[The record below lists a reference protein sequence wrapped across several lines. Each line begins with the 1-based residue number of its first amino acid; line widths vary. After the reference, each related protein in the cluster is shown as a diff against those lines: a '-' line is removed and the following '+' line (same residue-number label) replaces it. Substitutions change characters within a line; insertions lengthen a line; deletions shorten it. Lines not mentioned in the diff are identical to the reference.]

1 MGSRNVRDGEA
12 SGSTAS
18 LVAKKS
24 GINGKGCF
32 ALKALSPRRKIG
44 ELVGERIS
52 NREAARRVA
61 KGGKVRICE
70 LDEHWSIDA
79 SRGGNATAFI
89 NHSCEPNCFSRI
101 TRGHMLFFALRPI
114 RAGEEITLDYTPSQ
128 HPGRR
133 CTCGAARCRGVMT

>member
-1 MGSRNVRDGEA
+1 MKRAPRK
-12 SGSTAS
+12 TARA
-18 LVAKKS
+18 LVAGKS

-32 ALKALSPRRKIG
+32 AAVDFGLRRKVGELIG
-44 ELVGERIS
+44 EKIS

-79 SRGGNATAFI
+79 SRGGDATAYI
-89 NHSCEPNCFSRI
+89 NHSCAPNCFSRV
-101 TRGHMLFFALRPI
+101 TRGHMLFFALRAI

-133 CTCGAARCRGVMT
+133 CTCGAATCRGVMQ

>member
-1 MGSRNVRDGEA
+1 MNDGA
-12 SGSTAS
+12 R
-18 LVAKKS
+18 LIAKKS

-32 ALKALSPRRKIG
+32 AAVPFRARTKVG

-70 LDEHWSIDA
+70 LDEKWSIDA
-79 SRGGNATAFI
+79 SRGGDATAYI
-89 NHSCEPNCFSRI
+89 NHSCAPNCFSRVLH
-101 TRGHMLFFALRPI
+101 GHMIFFALRDI
-114 RAGEEITLDYTPSQ
+114 AVGEEITLDYTPSQ

-133 CTCGAARCRGVMT
+133 CTCAAENCRGIMA